1 MKNQQVAAIFQRLG
15 DILEIKGENQFKVNA
30 YRKATRLI
38 SDLTEDIEV
47 VWREGRLTKI
57 PGIGKGI
64 AERIGEYLETGEIT
78 TYEEAKR
85 EIPEGLVDLLN
96 IHDIGPKTLAL
107 AFKKLGVRDLQDLK
121 EVVNDGRLAAL
132 PGMGEKKT
140 DNIRRGIKLYQASQG
155 RLLLGVALPLVEEI
169 ISELEGRK
177 EVLRVLP
184 AGSLRRMKET
194 VGDIDILAA
203 GESGE
208 EIVRFF
214 TQLPHVEEVLAAG
227 KTRGSIITHEG
238 VQVDLRVV
246 EAGSFGA
253 ASQYFTGSKAHN
265 IRLREMSK
273 ARGLK
278 INEYGVFRGET
289 KVAGAEETEVYQSLG
304 LPWIP
309 PEIREDAGELEAAL
323 EGRLPELVELKDI
336 KGDFHVHTRYSD
348 GFSSPADIAKRG
360 QEMGY
365 EYIVLC
371 DHSPLARYAG
381 GLSEE
386 RLRER
391 AEEIARV
398 NSRLKGF
405 RLLVGTEVDIRA
417 DGSLDY
423 PDSILSEFDVVVAAI
438 HSGFKHNVTE
448 RICRAM
454 ESPHVDIIAHPT
466 GRLISSRE
474 GYVMD
479 IEQVIKT
486 AAQTNTALE
495 INAYHERLDLNDIN
509 CRRAKELGVK
519 LAISTD
525 SHALSQLEMMR
536 FGVGVARRAW
546 LGPGDI
552 LNTLPLNLIAE
563 CGLRIAE

>member
-1 MKNQQVAAIFQRLG
+1 MITKNQPVASILQRLG

-30 YRKATRLI
+30 YRKVVRVI
-38 SDLTEDIEV
+38 GDLTEDIEV
-47 VWREGRLTKI
+47 IWREGRLTEI

-64 AERIGEYLETGEIT
+64 AERIEEYLTTGEIN

-85 EIPEGLVDLLN
+85 EIPEGLVDLLK
-96 IHDIGPKTLAL
+96 IQDLGPKTLAM
-107 AFKKLGVRDLQDLK
+107 AFRKLGVRDLEDLK
-121 EVVNDGRLAAL
+121 KVVNDGSLAAL
-132 PGMGEKKT
+132 PGMGEKKV
-140 DNIRRGIKLYQASQG
+140 DNIRRGIKLYQTSQE

-169 ISELEGRK
+169 ISELEGLK
-177 EVLRVLP
+177 EVVRVSP

-194 VGDIDILAA
+194 VGDIDILVS

-214 TQLPHVEEVLAAG
+214 TQLPQVEEVLAAG
-227 KTRGSIITHEG
+227 QTKGSIITHEG

-265 IRLREMSK
+265 IKLRER
-273 ARGLK
+273 ARAKGLK
-278 INEYGVFRGET
+278 INEYGVFEGKT
-289 KVAGAEETEVYQSLG
+289 KIAGAEESEVYQTLG

-309 PEIREDAGELEAAL
+309 PEVREDRGEIEAAL
-323 EGRLPELVELKDI
+323 EDRLPGLVELKDI

-348 GFSSPADIAKRG
+348 GFSSLTDIAQRG
-360 QEMGY
+360 REMGY
-365 EYIVLC
+365 EYILLC

-386 RLRER
+386 RLKER
-391 AEEIARV
+391 AEEIARI
-398 NSRLKGF
+398 NSQLKGF
-405 RLLVGTEVDIRA
+405 KLLVGTEVDIRA
-417 DGSLDY
+417 DGTLDY
-423 PDSILSEFDVVVAAI
+423 PDDILAGFDIVVAAV

-454 ESPHVDIIAHPT
+454 ENPHVDIIAHPT

-474 GYVMD
+474 GYAVD
-479 IEQVIKT
+479 IEKVIKG
-486 AAQTNTALE
+486 AAKTGTVLE
-495 INAYHERLDLNDIN
+495 INAYHERLDLDDIN

-536 FGVGVARRAW
+536 FGVGVARRGW
-546 LGPGDI
+546 LEPANI
-552 LNTLPLNLIAE
+552 LNTFSLDRLVS
-563 CGLRIAE
+563 GDW

>member
-1 MKNQQVAAIFQRLG
+1 MKNQQVAAILQRLG

-30 YRKATRLI
+30 YRKVVRVI
-38 SDLTEDIEV
+38 GDLTEDIEV
-47 VWREGRLTKI
+47 IRKEGRLTKI

-64 AERIGEYLETGEIT
+64 AERIEEYLETGEIG

-96 IHDIGPKTLAL
+96 IQNLGPKTLAL
-107 AFKKLGVRDLQDLK
+107 AFSKLGVRDLEDLK
-121 EVVNDGRLAAL
+121 KVVNDGSLATL
-132 PGMGEKKT
+132 PGMGEKKV
-140 DNIRRGIKLYQASQG
+140 DNIRRGIKLYQTSQE

-169 ISELEGRK
+169 ISELEGLK
-177 EVLRVLP
+177 EVVRVSP

-194 VGDIDILAA
+194 VGDIDILVA

-214 TQLPHVEEVLAAG
+214 TQLPQVEEVLAAG
-227 KTRGSIITHEG
+227 KTKGSIITHEG

-246 EAGSFGA
+246 ELGSFGA

-265 IRLREMSK
+265 IKLREMGGAK
-273 ARGLK
+273 GLK
-278 INEYGVFRGET
+278 INEYGVFKGET
-289 KVAGAEETEVYQSLG
+289 KIAGADEAEVYQTLG
-304 LPWIP
+304 LSWIP
-309 PEIREDAGELEAAL
+309 PEIREDRGEIEAAL

-348 GFSSPADIAKRG
+348 GFSSLAEIAKRG
-360 QEMGY
+360 QERGY
-365 EYIVLC
+365 EYILLC

-417 DGSLDY
+417 DGTLDY
-423 PDSILSEFDVVVAAI
+423 PNAVLAEFDIVVAAI

-454 ESPHVDIIAHPT
+454 ENPHVDIIAHPT

-474 GYVMD
+474 GYVVD
-479 IEQVIKT
+479 IEQVINGAAKT
-486 AAQTNTALE
+486 GTVLE

-519 LAISTD
+519 LVISTD

-536 FGVGVARRAW
+536 FGVGVARRGW
-546 LGPGDI
+546 LEPANV
-552 LNTLPLNLIAE
+552 LNTLPLDRVIA
-563 CGLRIAE
+563 GNW